1 VIEAHSRILTHP
13 RRRPASAPRIAQNR
27 RVTTTTV
34 LPPDAPSPRDEGL
47 SPADLVRRH
56 ELRRMKAVA
65 TGVLVVAFVVWVV
78 CVRALAA
85 GAPSWVGFVRAAA
98 EAAMVG
104 GLADWFAV
112 TALFRHPLGI
122 PIPHTALIPSRKE
135 ALGQSLSDFVG
146 THFLAEDV
154 VRERVRRV
162 GVAARV
168 GDWLA
173 LPANASRV
181 SAEVATAAR
190 AAVTVLDDSD
200 VQAVLEDTVLRR
212 LTALPVGP
220 PLGALLEGVVRD
232 GSHRA
237 TVDLLVDHLRV
248 WLADHREDVVEAV
261 AAAAPGWSPR
271 VVDEAVGI
279 KVHTELL
286 RIAAEVRA
294 DPQHP
299 LRLTIDR
306 ALVQFADD
314 LRHDPAT
321 QARVQAAK
329 DRLLSREETR
339 AAVADLAASAR
350 RVLTESL
357 ADPDSELRRR
367 LTAPWAT
374 SAGGCSAMLRA
385 GPRSTSGSRTPRPT
399 SSPRVPRRA
408 HPHHH
413 GDRRALGRPRDGP
426 SGRARGRARPA
437 VHPHQRGCRGGSGGA
452 GHPRRRRVP
461 GLRRACRAA
470 MGQDGPV
477 SQPPPDAPRAIDDTP
492 NAPPS
497 MKLDKRKSIIAGLVA
512 IVFLV
517 VVFVT
522 VIPKFGSY
530 AEAWTAIQA
539 MPPGSIATLVGALL
553 IYLFFYGWPFVASV
567 PGLRYWQGQ
576 IVNESAFTISNGV
589 PAGGALGLGCSTP
602 SSRRTAPRPP
612 SPPRASRPRAC

>member
-1 VIEAHSRILTHP
+1 M
-13 RRRPASAPRIAQNR
+13 
-27 RVTTTTV
+27 TTTTV

-271 VVDEAVGI
+271 FVDEAVGI

-299 LRLTIDR
+299 LRLTIYR

-367 LTAPWAT
+367 LT
-374 SAGGCSAMLRA
+374 SAVGDLGRRLQRDAALRA
-385 GPRSTSGSRTPRPT
+385 KVDVWLENAAAYVVTEYRDELTRTITETVERW
-399 SSPRVPRRA
+399 
-408 HPHHH
+408 
-413 GDRRALGRPRDGP
+413 DGP
-426 SGRARGRARPA
+426 ETA
-437 VHPHQRGCRGGSGGA
+437 
-452 GHPRRRRVP
+452 RRVE
-461 GLRRACRAA
+461 LAA
-470 MGQDGPV
+470 GRDLQFIRINGAV
-477 SQPPPDAPRAIDDTP
+477 
-492 NAPPS
+492 
-497 MKLDKRKSIIAGLVA
+497 
-512 IVFLV
+512 
-517 VVFVT
+517 
-522 VIPKFGSY
+522 
-530 AEAWTAIQA
+530 
-539 MPPGSIATLVGALL
+539 VGAL
-553 IYLFFYGWPFVASV
+553 A
-567 PGLRYWQGQ
+567 GLA
-576 IVNESAFTISNGV
+576 IHAVGV
-589 PAGGALGLGCSTP
+589 FLG
-602 SSRRTAPRPP
+602 
-612 SPPRASRPRAC
+612 